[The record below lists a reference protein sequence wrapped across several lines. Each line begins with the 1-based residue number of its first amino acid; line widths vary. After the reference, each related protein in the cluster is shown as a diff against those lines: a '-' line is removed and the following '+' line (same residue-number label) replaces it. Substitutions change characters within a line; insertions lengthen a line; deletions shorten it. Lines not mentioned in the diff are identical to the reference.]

1 MYMYVYTYIYI
12 YVCVS
17 AICVLLFHSFI
28 FIIPFK
34 TIDAHYLYAGGS
46 VTLRR
51 LAKVPYH
58 NPMAASQSDGRCG
71 RCRRT

>member
-1 MYMYVYTYIYI
+1 M
-12 YVCVS
+12 CVS

-51 LAKVPYH
+51 LTKVPYR
-58 NPMAASQSDGRCG
+58 MAGRQSAYRTCRSLECPG
-71 RCRRT
+71 RRT